1 MDFFFVLGNVA
12 KMAGAAS
19 LDLGVQ
25 MPSASGHGWLP
36 HVFLFV
42 AFFLFPEKRRGPLI
56 TFLSIILFAFAPEVA
71 RME

>member
-1 MDFFFVLGNVA
+1 LATLLDFFFFGNVA

-42 AFFLFPEKRRGPLI
+42 AFFFSSLVI
-56 TFLSIILFAFAPEVA
+56 FAFASEVA
-71 RME
+71 RMA

>member
-1 MDFFFVLGNVA
+1 VAKFAA

-42 AFFLFPEKRRGPLI
+42 AFFSLHL
-56 TFLSIILFAFAPEVA
+56 
-71 RME
+71 

>member
-1 MDFFFVLGNVA
+1 VAKFAA

-42 AFFLFPEKRRGPLI
+42 AFVFLFTCNLCLRIRGGADGV
-56 TFLSIILFAFAPEVA
+56 AFDEL
-71 RME
+71 RICKNT